1 MAALHIT
8 EKNFKEEVL
17 EAKQPVLIDFWAS
30 WCVPCQMLLP
40 VIEEL
45 ADEETEVKVCKINV
59 DEQPELASQYG
70 VMSIPTLILMK
81 EGRVL
86 NKTVGMKTKKAIQ
99 KMIKKG

>member
-99 KMIKKG
+99 RMIKKG